1 MLIKIFRVFF
11 IPYFTSLGV
20 VIGGTIFGSL
30 SSLFIFESPIKIINS
45 ILNDIRL
52 WAILVGLGGS
62 FTTIRGLE
70 IGLSGEF
77 TQLAKQGLILSGA
90 FLGSYYGFKLI
101 TCIIGEFK

>member
-1 MLIKIFRVFF
+1 MFLKIVKVFC

-20 VIGGTIFGSL
+20 VVGGTIIGSL
-30 SSLFIFESPIKIINS
+30 SSIFIYESPIKIINS
-45 ILNDIRL
+45 ILKDIRL

-77 TQLAKQGLILSGA
+77 TQLAKQGLILFGA
-90 FLGSYYGFKLI
+90 FLGSYTGFK
-101 TCIIGEFK
+101 IISSILGDIK